1 VVYFGPERARAM
13 LKKSQILELDN
24 QPTKAEGVR
33 LNAEKEW
40 RDWYR
45 CAHHEG
51 TTTMPSVI
59 DYDAHIPF
67 WAR

>member
-1 VVYFGPERARAM
+1 MYFAPERARAL

-24 QPTKAEGVR
+24 QPVKAEGVR

-45 CAHHEG
+45 NTHPEWPA
-51 TTTMPSVI
+51 TMPSVI
-59 DYDAHIPF
+59 NYDAHIPF